1 VLWSKPTSKPQR
13 KADDNA
19 FVFCEAVVLFTVL
32 RCLPLHPP
40 RGGIHCGGNNHVKNV
55 RNGLDGNRR
64 WGAFYCTLAAAQ
76 NADMVR
82 VRGTIQGVDGQTL
95 DVKGR
100 DGAPIKVKLADD
112 VKVLAVDRKSMAD
125 VKQGVF
131 VGITAMPQP
140 DGTQKAV
147 EIHIFPEALRGMG
160 EGHRPWDLMP
170 NSTMTNANIE
180 SAVTSSDGKELVLK
194 YKDGEKKFT
203 VPANVEVV
211 MFDPAAV
218 ADLKP
223 GEKIFVVAGKKQ
235 ADGTVLAPSI
245 VVGRNGV
252 NPPM

>member
-1 VLWSKPTSKPQR
+1 MKHIL
-13 KADDNA
+13 
-19 FVFCEAVVLFTVL
+19 
-32 RCLPLHPP
+32 
-40 RGGIHCGGNNHVKNV
+40 I
-55 RNGLDGNRR
+55 
-64 WGAFYCTLAAAQ
+64 GAGTLAALLLVSVASAQ
-76 NADMVR
+76 NSDMAR
-82 VRGTIQGVDGQTL
+82 VRGTIQGIDGQTL

-112 VKVLAVDRKSMAD
+112 VKVLAVDRKSMDD

-140 DGTQKAV
+140 DGSQKAV
-147 EIHIFPEALRGMG
+147 EIHIFPEAMRGTG

-180 SAVTSSDGKELVLK
+180 TAVASSDGKELVLK
-194 YKDGEKKFT
+194 YKDGEKKFS

-211 MFDPAAV
+211 MFAPAAV

-235 ADGTVLAPSI
+235 PDGTVLAPSI
-245 VVGRNGV
+245 VVGHNGV

>member
-1 VLWSKPTSKPQR
+1 MLGAAAFALLLATSM
-13 KADDNA
+13 
-19 FVFCEAVVLFTVL
+19 
-32 RCLPLHPP
+32 
-40 RGGIHCGGNNHVKNV
+40 
-55 RNGLDGNRR
+55 
-64 WGAFYCTLAAAQ
+64 AAAQ
-76 NADMVR
+76 APDIVR
-82 VRGTIQGVDGQTL
+82 VRGTIESVDGQML

-100 DGAPIKVKLADD
+100 DGTPIKVKLADD
-112 VKVLAVDRKSMAD
+112 VRVLAVDKKSLAD

-147 EIHIFPEALRGMG
+147 EIHIFPEALRGTG

-170 NSTMTNANIE
+170 NSTMTNANID
-180 SAVTSSDGKELVLK
+180 SAVTSIDGQELVLK
-194 YKDGEKKFT
+194 YKDGEKKFI
-203 VPANVEVV
+203 VPANIEVV
-211 MFDPAAV
+211 MFAPAAV

-235 ADGTVLAPSI
+235 PDGTIAAPSI

>member
-1 VLWSKPTSKPQR
+1 MKHVLIGAS
-13 KADDNA
+13 A
-19 FVFCEAVVLFTVL
+19 F
-32 RCLPLHPP
+32 
-40 RGGIHCGGNNHVKNV
+40 
-55 RNGLDGNRR
+55 
-64 WGAFYCTLAAAQ
+64 AALLSASVASAQ
-76 NADMVR
+76 NPDMVR
-82 VRGTIQGVDGQTL
+82 VRGTIQSVDGRTL

-100 DGAPIKVKLADD
+100 DGAQIKVKLADD
-112 VKVLAVDRKSMAD
+112 VKVLAVDRRSMDD

-147 EIHIFPEALRGMG
+147 EIHIFPEALRGTG

-180 SAVTSSDGKELVLK
+180 SAVTSSDGKELILK
-194 YKDGEKKFT
+194 YKDGEKKFS

-235 ADGTVLAPSI
+235 TDGTVLAPSI

>member
-1 VLWSKPTSKPQR
+1 MKRISFGVRAGASVVAALLLTS
-13 KADDNA
+13 
-19 FVFCEAVVLFTVL
+19 
-32 RCLPLHPP
+32 
-40 RGGIHCGGNNHVKNV
+40 
-55 RNGLDGNRR
+55 
-64 WGAFYCTLAAAQ
+64 LASAQ
-76 NADMVR
+76 NSDMVR
-82 VRGTIQGVDGQTL
+82 VRGTIQNVDGQTL

-100 DGAPIKVKLADD
+100 DGAPLKVKLADD
-112 VKVLAVDRKSMAD
+112 VKVLAVDRKSMDD

-180 SAVTSSDGKELVLK
+180 TAVASSDGKELVLK

-211 MFDPAAV
+211 MFAPATT
-218 ADLKP
+218 ADLKT
-223 GEKIFVVAGKKQ
+223 GEKVFVVAGKKQ

-245 VVGRNGV
+245 VVGRNGI

>member
-1 VLWSKPTSKPQR
+1 MKQALIGAS
-13 KADDNA
+13 A
-19 FVFCEAVVLFTVL
+19 F
-32 RCLPLHPP
+32 
-40 RGGIHCGGNNHVKNV
+40 
-55 RNGLDGNRR
+55 
-64 WGAFYCTLAAAQ
+64 AALLVASIASAQ
-76 NADMVR
+76 TPDIVR
-82 VRGTIQGVDGQTL
+82 VRGTIQGIDGQTL

-147 EIHIFPEALRGMG
+147 EIHIFPEALRGTG

-180 SAVTSSDGKELVLK
+180 TAVASADGQELVLK
-194 YKDGEKKFT
+194 YKDGEKKFV

-211 MFDPAAV
+211 MFAPADV
-218 ADLKP
+218 AALKL
-223 GEKIFVVAGKKQ
+223 GEKVFVVAGKKQ
-235 ADGTVLAPSI
+235 PDGSVMAPSI